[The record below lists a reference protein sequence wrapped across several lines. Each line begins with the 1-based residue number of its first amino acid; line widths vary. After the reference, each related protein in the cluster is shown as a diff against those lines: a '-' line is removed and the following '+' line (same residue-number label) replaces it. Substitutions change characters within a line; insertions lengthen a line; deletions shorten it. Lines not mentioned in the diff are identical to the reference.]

1 MSTTSWGRC
10 TRFGQ
15 SSTPGPLAAIHTS
28 ASEDIDA
35 EVPADS
41 GDSPAVLVDAPSQA
55 IETVE
60 TLAPATRRPSHSMFL
75 WCAGGVLA
83 LAIGAT
89 WWQLARTDYFW
100 GNPLAAAQFQNVT
113 DSGTEQAAAL
123 SRDGRFAAFLSERD
137 GKLDVWVTQLGA
149 GRSYNLTRG
158 HFQQLANPSL
168 RTLGFSPDG
177 SLVTFWARGAQSS
190 DATEISV
197 WAVPTLGG
205 QPTPYLEGVAEFDW
219 SGDGSR
225 LVYHTP
231 GPGDPTFVK
240 EAGQQS
246 PARQIF
252 AAAAGLHAH
261 FPLWSQDGAFIYFV
275 QGTLPDSMDVWRI
288 RSTGGPAERITQH
301 NARVSHPVL
310 LNGRTLMYLASDKD
324 GSGPWLH
331 VMDVERRVPHRVGAA
346 LDRYTSLA
354 RSADGQRLVATLA
367 TPKGTLWRLGIADT
381 PVGTSAPTPIPLT
394 TGRGFSPRLGPDYL
408 LYVSSKGSGDVI
420 WKLADGAT
428 TELWSAPDARI
439 IGGPEIAPD
448 GRRLAF
454 SADQHGKALLYVIN
468 ADGTNARVVN
478 DSLELRG
485 TPAWT
490 PDGRSITSAA
500 DVDGTPHLFNISLDG
515 QATPLVRDYAVDPV
529 WSPAGDFARLFG
541 RGHRHDVRGEGCN
554 SQRDFLR
561 YSEPH
566 AHAWSQ
572 TPAFPAGTTH
582 AGGHAWRHPAQRPL
596 ADRSRLR
603 NGTPGDKSPGR
614 RQRPGLR
621 RIAGWTRNRLRAG
634 AGAVERRADQPRTA
648 RLSARDHLL
657 LTLTS
662 RRLTMVC
669 QGAFEHAPPEKTAAA
684 TIALTRGSS
693 RGRSRLQ
700 ALRRRGR
707 SALRE
712 RGLDDV
718 ASQRVVAGGLFSS
731 RGTGTR
737 RRP

>member
-1 MSTTSWGRC
+1 MDGPSPELTPQPARTSDDRLDSWKEIAAYLKRDVTTVRRWEKREGMPVHRHVHDKLGSVYAFRSELDAWTLSRN
-10 TRFGQ
+10 
-15 SSTPGPLAAIHTS
+15 PPS

-35 EVPADS
+35 EVPADR
-41 GDSPAVLVDAPSQA
+41 GDSPAVLVDAPSQT

-60 TLAPATRRPSHSMFL
+60 TLAPATRRPSHSMLL

-83 LAIGAT
+83 IAIGAT

-100 GNPLAAAQFQNVT
+100 GSPLAEAQFQNVT

-158 HFQQLANPSL
+158 RFQQLANPSL

-177 SLVTFWARGAQSS
+177 SLVTFWARGAQTS

-197 WAVPTLGG
+197 WAAPTLGG

-225 LVYHTP
+225 MVYHTP

-261 FPLWSQDGAFIYFV
+261 FPLWSRDGAFIYFV
-275 QGTLPDSMDVWRI
+275 QGTLPDTMDVWRI
-288 RSTGGPAERITQH
+288 RSTGGPAERITYH

-310 LNGRTLMYLASDKD
+310 LNGRTLMYLASDRD

-331 VMDVERRVPHRVGAA
+331 AMDVERRVPHRIGAA

-354 RSADGQRLVATLA
+354 GSADGQRLVATLA

-420 WKLADGAT
+420 WKLADGTT
-428 TELWSAPDARI
+428 TELWSAPEARI

-454 SADQHGKALLYVIN
+454 SADQHGKTLLYVIN
-468 ADGTNARVVN
+468 ADGTNARVVT

-515 QATPLVRDYAVDPV
+515 AATPLARDYAVDPV
-529 WSPAGDFARLFG
+529 WSPAGDF
-541 RGHRHDVRGEGCN
+541 VV
-554 SQRDFLR
+554 
-561 YSEPH
+561 YSG
-566 AHAWSQ
+566 ADI
-572 TPAFPAGTTH
+572 GTTF
-582 AGGHAWRHPAQRPL
+582 AVKSVAA
-596 ADRSRLR
+596 
-603 NGTPGDKSPGR
+603 NGTPHPVPD
-614 RQRPGLR
+614 
-621 RIAGWTRNRLRAG
+621 
-634 AGAVERRADQPRTA
+634 
-648 RLSARDHLL
+648 
-657 LTLTS
+657 LTLTRGA
-662 RRLTMVC
+662 RRLRFLRGQRMLVVMRGDIQHKDLWQIDLGSGTERQLTSLPADVNVRDFDVSPD
-669 QGAFEHAPPEKTAAA
+669 GREIVFERVQEQSNVVLINLAP
-684 TIALTRGSS
+684 R
-693 RGRSRLQ
+693 
-700 ALRRRGR
+700 
-707 SALRE
+707 
-712 RGLDDV
+712 D
-718 ASQRVVAGGLFSS
+718 
-731 RGTGTR
+731 
-737 RRP
+737 

>member
-1 MSTTSWGRC
+1 MDGPSPELTPQPARTSNDRLDSWKEIAAYLKRDVTTVRRWEKREGMPVHRHVHDKLGSVYAFRSELDAWTISRN
-10 TRFGQ
+10 
-15 SSTPGPLAAIHTS
+15 PPS

-35 EVPADS
+35 EVPADW
-41 GDSPAVLVDAPSQA
+41 GDSPAVLVDAPSQT

-60 TLAPATRRPSHSMFL
+60 TLAPATRRPSHSMLL

-205 QPTPYLEGVAEFDW
+205 QPTPYLEGAAEFDW

-261 FPLWSQDGAFIYFV
+261 FPLWSHDGAFIYFV

-288 RSTGGPAERITQH
+288 RSTGGPAERITHH

-408 LYVSSKGSGDVI
+408 LYVSSKGSGEVI

-454 SADQHGKALLYVIN
+454 SADQHGKTLLYVIN
-468 ADGTNARVVN
+468 ADGTNARVVS

-529 WSPAGDFARLFG
+529 WSPAGDF
-541 RGHRHDVRGEGCN
+541 VV
-554 SQRDFLR
+554 
-561 YSEPH
+561 YSG
-566 AHAWSQ
+566 ADI
-572 TPAFPAGTTH
+572 GTTF
-582 AGGHAWRHPAQRPL
+582 AVKAVTA
-596 ADRSRLR
+596 
-603 NGTPGDKSPGR
+603 NGTPYPI
-614 RQRPGLR
+614 P
-621 RIAGWTRNRLRAG
+621 N
-634 AGAVERRADQPRTA
+634 
-648 RLSARDHLL
+648 
-657 LTLTS
+657 LTLTRGA
-662 RRLTMVC
+662 RRLRFLRGQPMLVVMRGDIQHRDLWQIDLASGTERQVTSLPADVNVRDFDVSPD
-669 QGAFEHAPPEKTAAA
+669 GREIVFEQMQEQSNVVLINLAP
-684 TIALTRGSS
+684 R
-693 RGRSRLQ
+693 
-700 ALRRRGR
+700 
-707 SALRE
+707 
-712 RGLDDV
+712 D
-718 ASQRVVAGGLFSS
+718 
-731 RGTGTR
+731 
-737 RRP
+737 

>member
-1 MSTTSWGRC
+1 MDGPSPELTPQPARTSDDRLDSWKEIAAYLKRDVTTVRRWEKREGMPVHRHVHDKLGSVYAFRSELDAWTLSRN
-10 TRFGQ
+10 
-15 SSTPGPLAAIHTS
+15 PPS

-35 EVPADS
+35 EVPADR
-41 GDSPAVLVDAPSQA
+41 GDSPAVLVDAPSQT

-60 TLAPATRRPSHSMFL
+60 TLAPATRRPSHSMLL

-83 LAIGAT
+83 IAIGAT

-100 GNPLAAAQFQNVT
+100 GSPLAEAQFQNVT

-158 HFQQLANPSL
+158 RFQQLANPSL

-177 SLVTFWARGAQSS
+177 SLVTFWARGAQTS

-197 WAVPTLGG
+197 WAAPTLGG

-225 LVYHTP
+225 MVYHTP

-261 FPLWSQDGAFIYFV
+261 FPLWSRDGAFIYFV
-275 QGTLPDSMDVWRI
+275 QGTIPDSMDVWRI
-288 RSTGGPAERITQH
+288 RSTGGPAERITYH

-310 LNGRTLMYLASDKD
+310 LNDRTLIYLASDKD

-331 VMDVERRVPHRVGAA
+331 VMDVDRRVPHRIGAA

-354 RSADGQRLVATLA
+354 GSADGQRLVATLA

-420 WKLADGAT
+420 WKLADGTT
-428 TELWSAPDARI
+428 TELWSAPEARI

-454 SADQHGKALLYVIN
+454 SADQHGKTLLYVIN
-468 ADGTNARVVN
+468 ADGTNARVVT

-515 QATPLVRDYAVDPV
+515 AATPLVRDYAVDPV
-529 WSPAGDFARLFG
+529 WSPAGDF
-541 RGHRHDVRGEGCN
+541 VV
-554 SQRDFLR
+554 
-561 YSEPH
+561 YSG
-566 AHAWSQ
+566 ADI
-572 TPAFPAGTTH
+572 GTTF
-582 AGGHAWRHPAQRPL
+582 AVKGVTA
-596 ADRSRLR
+596 
-603 NGTPGDKSPGR
+603 NGTPHPVPD
-614 RQRPGLR
+614 
-621 RIAGWTRNRLRAG
+621 
-634 AGAVERRADQPRTA
+634 
-648 RLSARDHLL
+648 
-657 LTLTS
+657 LTLTRGA
-662 RRLTMVC
+662 RRLRFLRGQRMLVVMRGDIQHKDLWQIDLGSGTERQVTSLPADVNVRDFDVSPD
-669 QGAFEHAPPEKTAAA
+669 GREIVFERVQEQSNVVLINLAP
-684 TIALTRGSS
+684 R
-693 RGRSRLQ
+693 
-700 ALRRRGR
+700 
-707 SALRE
+707 
-712 RGLDDV
+712 D
-718 ASQRVVAGGLFSS
+718 
-731 RGTGTR
+731 
-737 RRP
+737 

>member
-1 MSTTSWGRC
+1 MDGPSPELTPQPARTSDDRLDSWKEIAAYLKRDVTTVRRWEKREGMPVHRHVHDKLGSVYAFRSELDAWTLSRN
-10 TRFGQ
+10 
-15 SSTPGPLAAIHTS
+15 PPS

-35 EVPADS
+35 EVPADR
-41 GDSPAVLVDAPSQA
+41 GDSPAVLVDAPSQT

-60 TLAPATRRPSHSMFL
+60 TLAPATRRPSHSMLL

-100 GNPLAAAQFQNVT
+100 GSPLAEAQFQNVT

-158 HFQQLANPSL
+158 RFQQLANPSL

-197 WAVPTLGG
+197 WAAPTLGG

-225 LVYHTP
+225 VVYHTP

-261 FPLWSQDGAFIYFV
+261 FPLWSRDGAFIYFV

-288 RSTGGPAERITQH
+288 RSTGGPAERITYH

-331 VMDVERRVPHRVGAA
+331 AMDVERRVPHRIGAA

-354 RSADGQRLVATLA
+354 GSADGQRLVATLA

-428 TELWSAPDARI
+428 TELWSAPEARI

-454 SADQHGKALLYVIN
+454 SADQHGKTLLYVIN
-468 ADGTNARVVN
+468 ADGTNARVVT

-515 QATPLVRDYAVDPV
+515 AATPLVRDYAVDPV
-529 WSPAGDFARLFG
+529 WSPAGDF
-541 RGHRHDVRGEGCN
+541 VV
-554 SQRDFLR
+554 
-561 YSEPH
+561 YSG
-566 AHAWSQ
+566 ADI
-572 TPAFPAGTTH
+572 GTTF
-582 AGGHAWRHPAQRPL
+582 AVKGVTA
-596 ADRSRLR
+596 
-603 NGTPGDKSPGR
+603 NGTPHPVPD
-614 RQRPGLR
+614 
-621 RIAGWTRNRLRAG
+621 
-634 AGAVERRADQPRTA
+634 
-648 RLSARDHLL
+648 
-657 LTLTS
+657 LTLTRGA
-662 RRLTMVC
+662 RRLRFLRGQRMLVVMRGDIQHKDLWQIDLGSGTERQLTSLPADVNVRDFDVSPD
-669 QGAFEHAPPEKTAAA
+669 GREIVFERVQEQSNVVLINLAP
-684 TIALTRGSS
+684 R
-693 RGRSRLQ
+693 
-700 ALRRRGR
+700 
-707 SALRE
+707 
-712 RGLDDV
+712 D
-718 ASQRVVAGGLFSS
+718 
-731 RGTGTR
+731 
-737 RRP
+737 

>member
-1 MSTTSWGRC
+1 MDGPSPELTPQPARTSDDRLDSWKEIAAYLKRDVTTVRRWEKREGMPVHRHVHDKLGSVYAFRSELDAWTLSRN
-10 TRFGQ
+10 
-15 SSTPGPLAAIHTS
+15 PPS

-35 EVPADS
+35 EVPADR
-41 GDSPAVLVDAPSQA
+41 GDSPAVVVGAPSQT
-55 IETVE
+55 IE
-60 TLAPATRRPSHSMFL
+60 TLAPATRRPSHSMLL

-100 GNPLAAAQFQNVT
+100 GSPLAGAQFQNVT

-158 HFQQLANPSL
+158 RFQQLANPSL

-225 LVYHTP
+225 VVYHTP

-261 FPLWSQDGAFIYFV
+261 FPLWSRDGAFIYFV

-288 RSTGGPAERITQH
+288 RSTGGPAERITYH

-310 LNGRTLMYLASDKD
+310 LNGRTLMYLASDRD

-331 VMDVERRVPHRVGAA
+331 AMDVERRVPHRIGAA

-354 RSADGQRLVATLA
+354 GSADGQRLVATLA

-420 WKLADGAT
+420 WKLADGTT
-428 TELWSAPDARI
+428 TELWSAPEARI

-454 SADQHGKALLYVIN
+454 SADQHGKTLLYVIN
-468 ADGTNARVVN
+468 ADGTNARVVT

-515 QATPLVRDYAVDPV
+515 AATPLARDYAVDPV
-529 WSPAGDFARLFG
+529 WSPAGDF
-541 RGHRHDVRGEGCN
+541 VV
-554 SQRDFLR
+554 
-561 YSEPH
+561 YSG
-566 AHAWSQ
+566 ADI
-572 TPAFPAGTTH
+572 GTTF
-582 AGGHAWRHPAQRPL
+582 AVKGVTA
-596 ADRSRLR
+596 
-603 NGTPGDKSPGR
+603 NGTPHPVPD
-614 RQRPGLR
+614 
-621 RIAGWTRNRLRAG
+621 
-634 AGAVERRADQPRTA
+634 
-648 RLSARDHLL
+648 
-657 LTLTS
+657 LTLTRGA
-662 RRLTMVC
+662 RRLRFLRGQRMLVVMRGDIQHKDLWQIDLGSGTERQLTSLPADVNVRDFDVSPD
-669 QGAFEHAPPEKTAAA
+669 GREIVFERVQEQSNVVLINLAP
-684 TIALTRGSS
+684 R
-693 RGRSRLQ
+693 
-700 ALRRRGR
+700 
-707 SALRE
+707 
-712 RGLDDV
+712 D
-718 ASQRVVAGGLFSS
+718 
-731 RGTGTR
+731 
-737 RRP
+737 

>member
-1 MSTTSWGRC
+1 MDGPSPELTPQPARTSDDRLDSWKEIAAYLKRDVTTVRRWEKREGMPVHRHVHDKLGSVYAFRSELDAWTLSRN
-10 TRFGQ
+10 
-15 SSTPGPLAAIHTS
+15 PPS

-35 EVPADS
+35 EVPADR
-41 GDSPAVLVDAPSQA
+41 GDSPAVLVDAPSQT

-60 TLAPATRRPSHSMFL
+60 TLAPATRRPSHSMLL

-83 LAIGAT
+83 IAIGAT

-100 GNPLAAAQFQNVT
+100 GSPLAEAQFQNVT

-158 HFQQLANPSL
+158 RFQQLANPSL

-177 SLVTFWARGAQSS
+177 SLVTFWARGAQTS

-197 WAVPTLGG
+197 WAAPTLGG

-219 SGDGSR
+219 SRDGSR
-225 LVYHTP
+225 VVYHTP

-261 FPLWSQDGAFIYFV
+261 FPLWSRDGAFIYFV
-275 QGTLPDSMDVWRI
+275 QGTLPDTMDVWRI
-288 RSTGGPAERITQH
+288 RSTGGPAERITYH

-310 LNGRTLMYLASDKD
+310 LNDRMLMYLASDKD

-331 VMDVERRVPHRVGAA
+331 VMDVDRRVPHRIGAA

-354 RSADGQRLVATLA
+354 GSADGQRLVATLA

-420 WKLADGAT
+420 WKLADGTT
-428 TELWSAPDARI
+428 TELWSAPEARI

-454 SADQHGKALLYVIN
+454 SADQHGKTLLYVIN
-468 ADGTNARVVN
+468 ADGTNARVVT

-515 QATPLVRDYAVDPV
+515 AATPLARDYAVDPV
-529 WSPAGDFARLFG
+529 WSPAGDF
-541 RGHRHDVRGEGCN
+541 VV
-554 SQRDFLR
+554 
-561 YSEPH
+561 YSG
-566 AHAWSQ
+566 ADI
-572 TPAFPAGTTH
+572 GTTF
-582 AGGHAWRHPAQRPL
+582 AVKGVTA
-596 ADRSRLR
+596 
-603 NGTPGDKSPGR
+603 NGTPHPVPD
-614 RQRPGLR
+614 
-621 RIAGWTRNRLRAG
+621 
-634 AGAVERRADQPRTA
+634 
-648 RLSARDHLL
+648 
-657 LTLTS
+657 LTLTRGA
-662 RRLTMVC
+662 RRLRFLRGQRMLVVMRGDIQHKDLWQIDLGSGTERQLTSLPADVNVRDFDVSPD
-669 QGAFEHAPPEKTAAA
+669 GREIVFERVQEQSNVVLINLAP
-684 TIALTRGSS
+684 R
-693 RGRSRLQ
+693 
-700 ALRRRGR
+700 
-707 SALRE
+707 
-712 RGLDDV
+712 D
-718 ASQRVVAGGLFSS
+718 
-731 RGTGTR
+731 
-737 RRP
+737 